1 MKTVIILGDGMADY
15 PIAELGGKTPL
26 QAARKPNIDRLAA
39 LGRNGRLVTV
49 PPDLPAGSEVANLAV
64 LGYDVHQVY
73 NGRGVLE
80 AAASGVEVDEND
92 LAMRCNLLCLEQDR
106 IKNHSAGHISSPEA
120 RELIDALN
128 SELAD
133 ERVRFYPGVSYRHI
147 LLLQH
152 GDPGLKLT
160 PPHDVPGT
168 PWREVLPQAATAAGA
183 ATAEL
188 LTSLIIRSQEVLA
201 AHPVNLRRIA
211 AGKDPANS
219 TWFWS
224 AGKRPRMQTFKQM
237 YGISG
242 AVISAVDLLHGI
254 GVYAGLE
261 VIHVEG
267 ATGLADTNYAGKAAA
282 ALEALQRVDFV
293 YLHIEAP
300 DEAGHEGNC
309 GLKTRCIED
318 IDQKVVKPILEACL
332 ASAEPF
338 TVALLPDHP
347 TPCSVRTHTYDPV
360 PFVIYTPGTEPDG
373 VVLYDESSAEQGSFG
388 LLHNGEFFR
397 LLFP

>member
-1 MKTVIILGDGMADY
+1 MKTIIILGDGMADY
-15 PIAELGGKTPL
+15 PIAELGNKTPL

-64 LGYDVHQVY
+64 LGYDVHEVY

-80 AAASGVEVDEND
+80 AAASGVEVEEND

-106 IKNHSAGHISSPEA
+106 IKNHSAGHISTPEA

-147 LLLQH
+147 LLVKD

-168 PWREVLPQAATAAGA
+168 PWREVLPQATTGKGTG
-183 ATAEL
+183 TAEL
-188 LTSLIIRSQEVLA
+188 LTCLIIRSQEVLA
-201 AHPVNLRRIA
+201 HHPVNLRRIA

-219 TWFWS
+219 AWFWS
-224 AGKRPRMQTFKQM
+224 AGKRPRMRTFREM
-237 YGISG
+237 YGLSG

-267 ATGLADTNYAGKAAA
+267 ATGLADTNYAGKTAA
-282 ALEALQRVDFV
+282 ALDAIKRVDFV

-309 GLKTRCIED
+309 QLKTRCIED
-318 IDQKVVKPILEACL
+318 LDQKVVKPILEACL
-332 ASAEPF
+332 NAEEPF
-338 TVALLPDHP
+338 TVAFLPDHP

-360 PFVIYTPGTEPDG
+360 PFVIYTPGIAPDS
-373 VVLYDESSAEQGSFG
+373 VDRYDESSAEQGSIG
-388 LLHNGEFFR
+388 LIRNGEFFR
-397 LLFP
+397 LLYP